1 MPKPRSTPLRDL
13 VAVLVVAVACPV
25 ALFGGSMAGCVGQGF
40 TSQCAM
46 SAIVIAP
53 VLLLAA
59 GAIAGIITRGWTG
72 MLLTYIGVVIGMTAI
87 LVLTYA
93 AGRPVPMDLF
103 AGAIATIWFLAPVW
117 IGYGAAR
124 LVAALLVRTPGR

>member
-13 VAVLVVAVACPV
+13 VAVLVVAIACPV

-40 TSQCAM
+40 TSECAM

-59 GAIAGIITRGWTG
+59 GAVAGLITRGWTG
-72 MLLTYIGVVIGMTAI
+72 MLLTYLGVVIGMTAI

-103 AGAIATIWFLAPVW
+103 A
-117 IGYGAAR
+117 
-124 LVAALLVRTPGR
+124 

>member
-40 TSQCAM
+40 TSDCALR
-46 SAIVIAP
+46 AIVIAP
-53 VLLLAA
+53 VLLLGA
-59 GAIAGIITRGWTG
+59 GVIAGVVTRGWTG
-72 MLLTYIGVVIGMTAI
+72 MLLTYLGVVIGMTAI

-93 AGRPVPMDLF
+93 VGRPVPMDLF

-117 IGYGAAR
+117 IGYGVAR
-124 LVAALLVRTPGR
+124 LVAALMRRSPER

>member
-13 VAVLVVAVACPV
+13 AAVLVVAVACPV

-40 TSQCAM
+40 TSDCALR
-46 SAIVIAP
+46 AIVIAP
-53 VLLLAA
+53 VLLLGA
-59 GAIAGIITRGWTG
+59 GVIAGVVTRGWTG

-93 AGRPVPMDLF
+93 VGRPVPMDLF

-117 IGYGAAR
+117 IGYGVAR
-124 LVAALLVRTPGR
+124 LVAALMRRSPER